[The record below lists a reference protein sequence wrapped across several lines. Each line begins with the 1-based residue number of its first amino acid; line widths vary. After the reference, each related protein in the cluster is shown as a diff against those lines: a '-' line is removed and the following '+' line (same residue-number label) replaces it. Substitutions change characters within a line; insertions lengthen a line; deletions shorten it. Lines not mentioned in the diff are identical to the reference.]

1 VRALEKIDILRERI
15 LELKSWLKENSQE
28 LEVAQSNLAESES
41 SCDAHCNC
49 GYLAALEDALSL
61 LSDETDSLLKSP
73 DSDKEVN
80 TYRTL
85 MWDSEDTPALN
96 GAAVVAGALATD
108 RRTRLRTRR
117 RGDRRAL
124 DWSREVRGGDGQTA
138 SHPKPNVLRTDT
150 DQCLRLL
157 NPSAAMA
164 NREA

>member
-1 VRALEKIDILRERI
+1 MGQSIKVRALEEIDILRERI

-73 DSDKEVN
+73 DSDREVN

-96 GAAVVAGALATD
+96 GEAVVAGALATD
-108 RRTRLRTRR
+108 RRARLRTRR
-117 RGDRRAL
+117 RGERRAVGL
-124 DWSREVRGGDGQTA
+124 EPGSQGGRRSDRI
-138 SHPKPNVLRTDT
+138 SPKT
-150 DQCLRLL
+150 
-157 NPSAAMA
+157 
-164 NREA
+164 